1 VSVSVA
7 LERARQADH
16 SARLASPRT
25 GNGRQ
30 GHSGAELSAPLAL
43 TNENF
48 RSALRSPGPSRAFSQ
63 QRVSPTAIARQR
75 DRPRSDTVNN
85 RGSDTRV
92 GLTHTASGDARLQM
106 DNEIEVLSRR
116 MAEMQRLVVEQRGA
130 MAKLRTS
137 ASDYRDPI
145 AR

>member
-1 VSVSVA
+1 M
-7 LERARQADH
+7 
-16 SARLASPRT
+16 
-25 GNGRQ
+25 
-30 GHSGAELSAPLAL
+30 
-43 TNENF
+43 
-48 RSALRSPGPSRAFSQ
+48 
-63 QRVSPTAIARQR
+63 ARQR
-75 DRPRSDTVNN
+75 DRPRSDAANN
-85 RGSDTRV
+85 RRPDT
-92 GLTHTASGDARLQM
+92 GLRLAHTESGDARLQM